1 MSTTTQEPQIS
12 SHAIAAVRSED
23 RLTDG
28 QRALVSGIVLG
39 AVFTFV
45 FWDFLRRQVA
55 SALAEQADFGHTLVV
70 PFLAGYLVYLNRAK
84 LLAAPFRTAWSGLI
98 PIVLGVAWYVFCS
111 IGPKPLQHHNTQAA
125 GVALTIFG
133 LVLLM
138 LGWRAAMLLLFPM
151 CYLFLFGQ
159 YISERFLNIVTFK
172 LQDITARGSYLVLQ
186 FFMDA
191 DRSGNTISIYHDGKT
206 KPLNIAEACS
216 GMRMLMAF
224 LALGVFMA
232 YTGLKHNWQR
242 IALVMLAVPTAIFV
256 NVLRVVTLG
265 VLTLYDSGFAAGEF
279 HSVIGLVWLVPAFV
293 MFLGLMWVLRHM
305 VVEDAGPRKPVA
317 AKPKEAA

>member
-1 MSTTTQEPQIS
+1 MSSTTQKTQIS
-12 SHAIAAVRSED
+12 DHAMAAVRSDD
-23 RLTDG
+23 RLTDA
-28 QRALVSGIVLG
+28 QRALIGGLVL
-39 AVFTFV
+39 ATVFTLV
-45 FWDFLRRQVA
+45 FWDFLHRQVTF
-55 SALAEQADFGHTLVV
+55 ALAEQADFGHTLVV
-70 PFLAGYLVYLNRAK
+70 PFIAGYLVYLNRVK
-84 LLAAPFRTAWSGLI
+84 LLAAPFRTAWAGLI

-111 IGPKPLQHHNTQAA
+111 IGPKPLQHHNVQAA
-125 GVALTIFG
+125 GVALTIGG

-172 LQDITARGSYLVLQ
+172 LQDITARGSYIVLQ
-186 FFMDA
+186 FFMDV
-191 DRSGNTISIYHDGKT
+191 DRSGNTLSIYHNGQT

-242 IALVMLAVPTAIFV
+242 IALVLLAVPTAIFV

-265 VLTLYDSGFAAGEF
+265 VLTLYDAGFAAGEF
-279 HSVIGLVWLVPAFV
+279 HSVVGLVWLVPAFV

-305 VVEDAGPRKPVA
+305 VVEDAGARQSASVR
-317 AKPKEAA
+317 PKEAA